1 MVTPTSTDTLTNKY
15 FDGGTAS
22 STNKLKLPSDTYANL
37 VALAGKAE
45 GQLYYATD
53 TDKIYSFDGTNLKV
67 AGGGLLTVP
76 KSFSDGDF
84 TAEAGKH
91 YLVDMTGVN
100 ALRTITLPA
109 GAAEAVVKISCV
121 NNTSATYPLTIDGNG
136 TEKIFYNATQ
146 NLNVNFPYAEQ
157 WCELSWDTNDSQW
170 IVNDGSTPLSGT
182 WSGSLDMTGILKVD
196 TIQEHTATKGVAIQ
210 GRTDGQP
217 VASGYVGEIKELGGV
232 GTGAGI
238 TSNVINDSNL
248 GALTLQKGGWDIQLV
263 VYFGFTTVTGLQSL
277 WCFIGTASGNNTT
290 GRDQLKNA
298 INARFGTPGLSSLE
312 DYSIA
317 TPVYRVNLAA
327 DTNYYAKSYAFF
339 GGGSTSATAYMRAT
353 RVS

>member
-170 IVNDGSTPLSGT
+170 IVNDGSTPLSAT
-182 WSGSLDMTGILKVD
+182 WSGSIDITGAISFPITSLSNAQATAMGLKQYLHGTTYNGGNAPTVTLSSGGGTLSTVNAGKFIPYQLQDGTWRLKV
-196 TIQEHTATKGVAIQ
+196 TINLTLSSTTRTSEGV
-210 GRTDGQP
+210 
-217 VASGYVGEIKELGGV
+217 SVG
-232 GTGAGI
+232 GI
-238 TSNVINDSNL
+238 T
-248 GALTLQKGGWDIQLV
+248 APAYTQ
-263 VYFGFTTVTGLQSL
+263 
-277 WCFIGTASGNNTT
+277 
-290 GRDQLKNA
+290 A
-298 INARFGTPGLSSLE
+298 INAAADATTPAKGTLYLSSNTFFCE
-312 DYSIA
+312 HANVTVAGVQISGE
-317 TPVYRVNLAA
+317 VELASKP
-327 DTNYYAKSYAFF
+327 TW
-339 GGGSTSATAYMRAT
+339 AY
-353 RVS
+353 